1 MKVVAVIPAYN
12 EADRISDAVR
22 DALNYVDE
30 AVVVAD
36 GSADGSGEIG
46 HAAGAYLLTHVI
58 NRGQGAALQTGND
71 YAVDVLGADY
81 VVHFDSDGQMQGKE
95 IPEFIKALQS
105 GEAEVVLGSRFLG
118 RKAENMPLT
127 RKLTLLASR
136 LFTRIISGVAVTDAH
151 CGFRA
156 YTKNALKK
164 MRFSLDRSAHASEVY
179 DLIAIHKMPYKEIP
193 VTIRYTDDTL
203 AKGSKFSSGFA
214 VLKDLFK
221 QRFFG

>member
-12 EADRISDAVR
+12 EESRIADAVR

-30 AVVVAD
+30 AVVIDDASSD
-36 GSADGSGEIG
+36 RSGEFG
-46 HAAGAYLLTHVI
+46 RDAGAHLLTHII

-71 YAVDVLGADY
+71 YALSVLDADY
-81 VVHFDSDGQMQGKE
+81 IVHFDSDGQMQGRE
-95 IPEFIKALQS
+95 IPELVEELRL
-105 GEAEVVLGSRFLG
+105 GNAEVVLGSRFLG
-118 RKAENMPLT
+118 RKAENMPLS

-156 YTKNALKK
+156 YTRKAVQK
-164 MRFSLDRSAHASEVY
+164 MRFSLDRNAHASEVY
-179 DLIAIHKMPYKEIP
+179 DLIAIHKMPYKEVP
-193 VTIRYTDDTL
+193 VTIRYTEETL
-203 AKGSKFSSGFA
+203 AKGSRFSSGFR

-221 QRFFG
+221 HRFFG